1 MSDFGYFYGVEA
13 EQFAFYRIPR
23 LLIKDARFKGLSND
37 AKLLYGL
44 MLDRMSLSM
53 KNEWLD
59 EENKAYIIY
68 PLDAVME
75 DLACCYT
82 KAVNVLAELDSN
94 KGIGLIERVRRGLGK
109 PDIIY
114 VKKFSSVEENSES
127 IDNSLNDVKEANE
140 QCLENQ
146 VSGSM
151 EIKHQ
156 EIETSDIKKYEN
168 QTSRNSKIKFQE
180 IGKSNTNYINN
191 NNTDMNY
198 ININNN
204 ITPKSEN
211 FEEQPTGQVRL
222 DYERIVDMYNSTC
235 KDLPKVRGLSDERRR
250 KIKTLLGNLK
260 KAKLLS
266 ELDDYEKLQYIFRLA
281 DESDFLSGRD
291 APNGWCGFDWL
302 IQSKNTLK
310 VIEGNYR
317 NKGGA
322 VRHGGAINQT
332 DASGSVGAYTSESEN
347 EALAA
352 FRAGKNNSLS

>member
-127 IDNSLNDVKEANE
+127 IDNCPNDVKEADE

-235 KDLPKVRGLSDERRR
+235 KDLPKVRG
-250 KIKTLLGNLK
+250 
-260 KAKLLS
+260 
-266 ELDDYEKLQYIFRLA
+266 
-281 DESDFLSGRD
+281 
-291 APNGWCGFDWL
+291 
-302 IQSKNTLK
+302 
-310 VIEGNYR
+310 
-317 NKGGA
+317 
-322 VRHGGAINQT
+322 
-332 DASGSVGAYTSESEN
+332 
-347 EALAA
+347 
-352 FRAGKNNSLS
+352 